1 MTGPAPEWY
10 DQYVRF
16 VSSETDPIKHLCV
29 RVSTTPPEILEQIR
43 EWDRVQFEYDGE
55 HAIEFLED

>member
-10 DQYVRF
+10 DKYVQF
-16 VSSETDPIKHLCV
+16 IPSDTYPIKHLCV
-29 RVSTTPPEILEQIR
+29 RVSTTPLEILEQIR